1 MADKAGS
8 ALSRLLQRLPFKM
21 PWQVCLV
28 GGVVTV
34 VLKGAKKRNHER
46 KEA

>member
-21 PWQVCLV
+21 PWQVRRPTRML
-28 GGVVTV
+28 
-34 VLKGAKKRNHER
+34 LHMMKDER
-46 KEA
+46 